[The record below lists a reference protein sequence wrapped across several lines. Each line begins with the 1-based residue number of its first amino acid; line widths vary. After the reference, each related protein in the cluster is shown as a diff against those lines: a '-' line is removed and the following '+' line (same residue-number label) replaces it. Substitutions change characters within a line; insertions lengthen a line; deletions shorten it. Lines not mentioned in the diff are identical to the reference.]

1 MLFCSHTNI
10 SKSGAMTVYVC
21 CDGGEPADAD
31 VVINLWSSKEEN
43 ARQALTA
50 SQNIKSSIITP
61 PMLVYSVE
69 SKILM
74 KDDRPLLG
82 RYVYQIVH
90 I

>member
-1 MLFCSHTNI
+1 MLHHSHTNI

-31 VVINLWSSKEEN
+31 VVINLWNSEEEN

-69 SKILM
+69 SQILM

-82 RYVYQIVH
+82 RYVE
-90 I
+90 